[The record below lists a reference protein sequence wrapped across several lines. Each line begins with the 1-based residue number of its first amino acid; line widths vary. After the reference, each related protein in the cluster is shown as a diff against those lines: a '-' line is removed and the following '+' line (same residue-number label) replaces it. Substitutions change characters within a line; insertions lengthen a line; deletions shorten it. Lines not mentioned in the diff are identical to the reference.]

1 MQEQLLEELS
11 QKFTRATQALKSE
24 LQGIRSGRPMP
35 QLIEDVKVAYGTQ
48 QLLLKQVGHIGIRPP
63 REIYVTVWDAAMV
76 EAVAK
81 AVAQAQQGVSV
92 THEGNT
98 VRIFLPPLSEE
109 RRRELGKLVKKHAEA
124 TKIQLR
130 AARDEARK
138 KLKNLE
144 EEKQI
149 SQDAAFRLKEKMQ
162 DAIESANKEIENLV
176 ARKLQELQ
184 E

>member
-11 QKFTRATQALKSE
+11 QKFTRAIEALKSE

-35 QLIEDVKVAYGTQ
+35 QLIEDIKVTYGTQ
-48 QLLLKQVGHIGIRPP
+48 QLPLKQVGHIGIRPP
-63 REIYVTVWDAAMV
+63 REIYVTVWDTTMV
-76 EAVAK
+76 ESVAK
-81 AVAQAQQGVSV
+81 AITQAQEGVSV

-98 VRIFLPPLSEE
+98 VRVFLPPLSEE

-130 AARDEARK
+130 AARDESRK
-138 KLKNLE
+138 KLKILE
-144 EEKQI
+144 EEKRI
-149 SQDAAFRLKEKMQ
+149 SQDDAFRLKEKMQ
-162 DAIESANKEIENLV
+162 HAIENANKDIEDLV